1 MSINWDAPI
10 THRVKYEDHDD
21 EPFGD
26 HDAFT
31 SAREAFR
38 HYRAVIAEP
47 DPELGSVY
55 VTELDDHDEHI
66 IASHRFGGEARS

>member
-1 MSINWDAPI
+1 VSGSGAGDI
-10 THRVKYEDHDD
+10 THRVKYEGRDD

-31 SAREAFR
+31 NAREAFR
-38 HYRAVIAEP
+38 HYHAVIAEP

-55 VTELDDHDEHI
+55 VTELDDHNERV
-66 IASHRFGGEARS
+66 IAAHRFGAEVK